1 MMKSIFDKVSNDS
14 SKIVIKRYSTS
25 FYFSSSLLSKSI
37 RQDIFNVY
45 GFVRLADEIVDTFHE
60 FPKKELLDD
69 FEKELWRS
77 IDNKISLNPILNS
90 FQSTVNKYSIPKDLI
105 ISFLDSMRMDLYKKD
120 YESIDEYKKYIYGSA
135 DVVGLMC
142 LKVFVGGSSEMYN
155 SLSPYAISLGSAF
168 QKVNFLRDL
177 KDDSNILNRVY
188 FPNVDM
194 NNFDES
200 SKQEIITEIEDDFKN
215 AIIGIVKLPKNS
227 KFAVYISYRYYYKL
241 LKKLKRI
248 SSENIVK
255 KRIRIDNFQKFI
267 VIVRSYVKYQLNL
280 IKWI

>member
-1 MMKSIFDKVSNDS
+1 MKSIFDKVSEES

-37 RQDIFNVY
+37 RQDIFNIY

-60 FPKKELLDD
+60 FPKKELLNE
-69 FEKELWRS
+69 FEEELWRS

-90 FQSTVNKYSIPKDLI
+90 FQNTVNKYSIPKNLI
-105 ISFLDSMRMDLYKKD
+105 RSFLDSMKMDLEKK
-120 YESIDEYKKYIYGSA
+120 EYKSVEEYKRYIYGSA

-142 LKVFVGGSSEMYN
+142 LKVFVKGSDTTYYD
-155 SLSPYAISLGSAF
+155 LSDYAISLGSAF

-177 KDDSNILNRVY
+177 KDDSNILKRVY

-194 NNFDES
+194 DNFNEES
-200 SKQEIITEIEDDFKN
+200 KKEIINEIELDFKN
-215 AIIGIVKLPKNS
+215 AIRGIAQLPKNS
-227 KFAVYISYRYYYKL
+227 RFAVYIAYRYYNKL
-241 LKKLKRI
+241 LKKLKRT

-255 KRIRIDNFQKFI
+255 KRVRIHNFQKFT
-267 VIVRSYVKYQLNL
+267 VIARSYVKYQLNL
-280 IKWI
+280 IQWI

>member
-1 MMKSIFDKVSNDS
+1 MKSIFDKVSNDC

-142 LKVFVGGSSEMYN
+142 LKV
-155 SLSPYAISLGSAF
+155 LL
-168 QKVNFLRDL
+168 QKHFYIL
-177 KDDSNILNRVY
+177 KILVH
-188 FPNVDM
+188 VVKV
-194 NNFDES
+194 ES
-200 SKQEIITEIEDDFKN
+200 I
-215 AIIGIVKLPKNS
+215 L
-227 KFAVYISYRYYYKL
+227 
-241 LKKLKRI
+241 
-248 SSENIVK
+248 
-255 KRIRIDNFQKFI
+255 
-267 VIVRSYVKYQLNL
+267 
-280 IKWI
+280 

>member
-1 MMKSIFDKVSNDS
+1 MKSIFDKVSNDC

-105 ISFLDSMRMDLYKKD
+105 ISFLDSMRMDLHKKD

-155 SLSPYAISLGSAF
+155 NLSTYAISLGSAF

-227 KFAVYISYRYYYKL
+227 KFAVYIAYRYYYKL